1 MLCPACGSWNRSGVA
16 ACVACAA
23 ALPAGIPTAEEPPD
37 AHSSALRKA
46 LGNRYLMVQRDLK
59 PVNIVFNDDGH
70 AMITALVMAT
80 AQFHSRLTVHG
91 RAMATPHENL
101 PRVARAASTARLVPT
116 STTPV

>member
-46 LGNRYLMVQRDLK
+46 LGNRYLVVQRDVK
-59 PVNIVFNDDGH
+59 PINIVFNDDGH
-70 AMITALVMAT
+70 AMITAL
-80 AQFHSRLTVHG
+80 
-91 RAMATPHENL
+91 AMATPHEIL
-101 PRVARAASTARLVPT
+101 PRVARAASIARLVPT